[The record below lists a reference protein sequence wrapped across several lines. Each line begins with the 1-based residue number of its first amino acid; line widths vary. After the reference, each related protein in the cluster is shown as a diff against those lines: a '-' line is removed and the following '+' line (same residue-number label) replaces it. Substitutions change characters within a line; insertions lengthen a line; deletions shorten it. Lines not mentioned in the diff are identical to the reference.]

1 MSFCTEIETDEPGLP
16 WPLALNSYRCCPKYA
31 VETIVKSENKTKNI
45 LHIPVQVMEL
55 IKTSWP
61 LVGYFQFY

>member
-1 MSFCTEIETDEPGLP
+1 MSFSTEVETDEPGLS
-16 WPLALNSYRCCPKYA
+16 WPLALNSYRRCPKYV

-45 LHIPVQVMEL
+45 LHILVQVMAL
-55 IKTSWP
+55 TKTAWP